1 MKSKK
6 GEKLSQL
13 VVKSLQE
20 RSRKALQY
28 AKKSMLAEKVEN
40 KKLCDALEHYASYWN
55 DFTHPGLFSL
65 SYEAVGGCPEEA
77 IQVQTA
83 IAMMAAAFDVH
94 DDIIDESKEKHGVPT
109 VFGKYGKDIALL
121 LGNAFLVKG
130 FAFFS
135 KSLGELDR
143 KKADKIVDAFQA
155 SLFEL
160 GNAHALELDLRN
172 RANVEAREYMRVV
185 QMKAASIESD
195 MRIGA
200 IIGEGT
206 DAQINA
212 LARYG
217 RILGVLGT
225 LREEFVDAFES
236 DELSQRIQSEY
247 LPIPVLYAM
256 ESKRVRSRIHRLLA
270 GGKVTKDTTNE
281 LVNLVFET
289 RGVKSLKTEMED
301 LVRESIVL
309 AHSVGETKATNELRN
324 LAASTLEDL

>member
-6 GEKLSQL
+6 GEKLSRL
-13 VVKSLQE
+13 VVRSLQE
-20 RSRKALQY
+20 RSRKALRY
-28 AKKSMLAEKVEN
+28 AKKSMLAEKVQN
-40 KKLCDALEHYASYWN
+40 KKLYEALEHYASHWN

-77 IQVQTA
+77 IQVQTS

-94 DDIIDESKEKHGVPT
+94 DDIIDESEKKHGVPT
-109 VFGKYGKDIALL
+109 VFGKFGKDIALL

-143 KKADKIVDAFQA
+143 KRADEVVDALQA

-160 GNAHALELDLRN
+160 GNAHALELDLRD
-172 RANVEAREYMRVV
+172 RAHVQAREYMRVV

-200 IIGEGT
+200 IIGGGT
-206 DAQINA
+206 NAQVNA

-217 RILGVLGT
+217 RILGVVGT
-225 LREEFVDAFES
+225 LREEFVDVFES

-247 LPIPVLYAM
+247 IPIPVLYAM
-256 ESKRVRSRIHRLLA
+256 QSKRARDGIRRLLA
-270 GGKVTKDTTNE
+270 GRKVTSRVANE

-309 AHSVGETKATNELRN
+309 ARSFGETKTTNQLRN
-324 LAASTLEDL
+324 LAASMLEDL